1 MLAGVLWRMFRAWFL
16 CFLSTLAHAQTCACT
31 IPVFRYAL
39 DRWEPDRLT
48 LRVPAFMAQKPEM
61 MELLRPLRAN
71 GLANLDL
78 KTVTDAALTVAELRD
93 SKTGQQVVWSGN
105 LDPSSLEKLLDSPAR
120 KLLLDRILSGQ
131 SVIWVLVDSGAA
143 ENQVQMDRIEQRLKF
158 LQQVAALPIQDPNDP
173 DSQLGPG
180 PRLKLEFGTLRL
192 KANDPAEQ
200 ALIRLLAGPE
210 TDASAGFAAAV
221 FGRGR
226 VLGSWPLAKLDDAA
240 LEDACLYLVGRCSC
254 RVKNQN
260 PGWDLLLNV
269 NWDKALKDAQAMG
282 TALPPTAATT
292 KIAPVEV
299 VRTAAT
305 PGVTEPISS
314 QTDPTGVPQSFILLA
329 SAGLLLVGVV
339 LMLRKNKT

>member
-1 MLAGVLWRMFRAWFL
+1 MAGVLWRMFRAWFL

-48 LRVPAFMAQKPEM
+48 LRVPAAMAQKPEVR
-61 MELLRPLRAN
+61 ELLRPLRAN
-71 GLANLDL
+71 GQANLDL
-78 KTVTDAALTVAELRD
+78 KTVTEASPQQAELRD
-93 SKTGQQVVWSGN
+93 SKTGEQVVWSAN
-105 LDPSSLEKLLDSPAR
+105 LDSASLSQVLGSPAR
-120 KLLLDRILSGQ
+120 TLLLDRLLSGQ
-131 SVIWVLVDSGAA
+131 SVVWVLVDSGTPEDQA
-143 ENQVQMDRIEQRLKF
+143 QMERIEQRLKF

-192 KANDPAEQ
+192 KASDPAEQ
-200 ALIRLLAGPE
+200 VLIRMLAGPKTE
-210 TDASAGFAAAV
+210 PAAGFASAV

-226 VLGSWPLAKLDDAA
+226 VLGSWPLAKLDDPA

-269 NWDKALKDAQAMG
+269 NWEKVLKEAQAKQA
-282 TALPPTAATT
+282 TPPAPAPP
-292 KIAPVEV
+292 AEVDPVEV
-299 VRTAAT
+299 VRTTPAGAAVT
-305 PGVTEPISS
+305 SNPGTE
-314 QTDPTGVPQSFILLA
+314 DPTGVPQSLILLA
-329 SAGLLLVGVV
+329 SAGLLLVSVM